1 MSSNM
6 NPVPATVRHPL
17 EPLVKPIQQWLF
29 GLEEPMQL
37 SLIALL
43 CGGHVLYEGPPGTAK
58 TMMVKLIAQSMTCPF
73 KRVQFTP
80 DLMPAD
86 IIGTNIFNQEK
97 HAFQFNPGPLFTTF
111 LLADEINRAPA
122 KTQSA
127 LLECMQE
134 RQVTVDGTEYPL
146 SPVFTVFATQ
156 NPLEQEGTYP
166 LPEAQLDRFL
176 FKIIFPYP
184 TRASE
189 IDILKRHHHQEA
201 QSQDIKVQPVLREA
215 DLLALRSQANRLEV
229 QDSIIGYVADLVE
242 QTREHPGIAVGA
254 SPRAAIL
261 WIKAAKANAFLEGR
275 DYVIPD
281 DIKRVGK
288 PLLRHRLILLPQAEL
303 EGRTVDNV
311 IDELFLKIKPPR

>member
-6 NPVPATVRHPL
+6 NSVPVVQHPL
-17 EPLVKPIQQWLF
+17 ELLVNPIQNWLF
-29 GLEEPMQL
+29 GLEEPLQH

-58 TMMVKLIAQSMTCPF
+58 TLMVKLIAQSMACPF

-80 DLMPAD
+80 DMMPSD

-97 HAFQFNPGPLFTTF
+97 HAFQFSPGPLFTTF

-146 SPVFTVFATQ
+146 SPAFSVFATQ

-176 FKIIFPYP
+176 FKIMFPYP
-184 TRASE
+184 NRASE
-189 IDILKRHHHQEA
+189 LDILKRHHAQEA
-201 QSQDIKVQPVLREA
+201 QTQDVKVQPVLREN
-215 DLLALRSQANRLEV
+215 DLLTLRSDANRIEV
-229 QDSIIGYVADLVE
+229 QDSILAYVADLTE
-242 QTREHPGIAVGA
+242 QTREHPSIAIGA

-261 WIKAAKANAFLEGR
+261 WVKAAKAKAFLEKRG
-275 DYVIPD
+275 YVIPD
-281 DIKRVGK
+281 DIKSIAK

-303 EGRTVDNV
+303 EGRSVDSV
-311 IDELFLKIKPPR
+311 IDELFLKVKPPR